1 MAHSAMSGSDPL
13 TDSMLQQ
20 LDCSAEEGARPA
32 TPYTD
37 GIQPQPESRAWW
49 LATAILLAALAG
61 VVVLG
66 TA

>member
-1 MAHSAMSGSDPL
+1 MQAA
-13 TDSMLQQ
+13 
-20 LDCSAEEGARPA
+20 AEEGAQRP
-32 TPYTD
+32 TPYPD
-37 GIQPQPESRAWW
+37 GMPPQPERRAWW